1 MKLSSSLSMR
11 AVTAAAAA
19 GLILLQAACSPTG
32 NGIGPVRLVVNGPTG
47 LVDAPSARIFECIRN
62 PITATLYFSDGS
74 AGNFTNRVVW
84 SSSNP
89 AVVRVSNGDEPAP
102 APSTGF
108 FANGVLTP
116 VAPGTA
122 TVTATYL
129 GLTDSIQV
137 SVGTP
142 ANLKVHVVNP
152 QNGQRIDPPGNSFRI
167 GVSTLQDLSVT
178 ASLDGVETNL
188 DGAASWAFDAP
199 NTAIATIDAGSGV
212 VTGVA
217 AGGPLVARASFAPC
231 ALSAS
236 TSVSV
241 APVQALSIVPEF
253 GTANLIVPN
262 SEAFTV
268 LADFGDGPEQDVSLQ
283 STLSSS
289 LAAAGTFSTGIG
301 TTNLLFALT
310 AGGPFNV
317 TATIKQGDATIT
329 SAPVAVT
336 TVTDTLQSIAVTPA
350 SASIVAG
357 SNQVAQFTVTGS
369 YLSGATQPVTRLAS
383 WATTDATIGQ
393 VLTGTQLAG
402 QAVSTGTT
410 PGTVTLTATVP
421 SATVTPTATATLT
434 TTAAPAP

>member
-1 MKLSSSLSMR
+1 MMPSFRLPTS
-11 AVTAAAAA
+11 AFTAATAA

-108 FANGVLTP
+108 FANGILTP

-122 TVTATYL
+122 TVTANYL
-129 GLTDSIQV
+129 GLSDSIQV

-142 ANLKVHVVNP
+142 TNLKVHVVNP
-152 QNGQRIDPPGNSFRI
+152 QNGQRIDPADNSVRI

-178 ASLDGVETNL
+178 AALDGVETNL

-199 NTAIATIDAGSGV
+199 NTAVATIDAGSGT

-217 AGGPLVARASFAPC
+217 AGGPLVARASFSPC
-231 ALSAS
+231 ALTAAMN
-236 TSVSV
+236 VSV

-253 GTANLIVPN
+253 GNANLIVPN
-262 SEAFTV
+262 SELFSV
-268 LADFGDGPEQDVSLQ
+268 YADFGNGPEQDVSLQ
-283 STLSSS
+283 ATLTSGSTT
-289 LAAAGTFSTGIG
+289 AGQFSGAIG
-301 TTNLLFALT
+301 ATNLLFALA
-310 AGGPFNV
+310 AGGPFDI
-317 TATIKQGDATIT
+317 TATLKQGDATIT
-329 SAPVAVT
+329 SPPVSVT

-350 SASIVAG
+350 SASVVAG
-357 SNQVAQFTVTGS
+357 SNEVATFTVTGN

-383 WATTDATIGQ
+383 WTTTDATIGQ

-410 PGTVTLTATVP
+410 PGTVTLTANVV